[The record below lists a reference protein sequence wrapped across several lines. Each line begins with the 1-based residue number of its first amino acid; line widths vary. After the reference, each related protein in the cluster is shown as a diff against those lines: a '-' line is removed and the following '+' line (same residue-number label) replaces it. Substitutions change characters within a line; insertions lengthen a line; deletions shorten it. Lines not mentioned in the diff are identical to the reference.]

1 MELSPSLADEPIRFG
16 NLFKQRQGH
25 SKVKR
30 LQQFFFFFFCRPDRS
45 HVTSS
50 FVYGLILVRVW
61 RLSLSLIKLDIS
73 FHCRLI
79 FKRNKQFLCSHLD
92 VPTLCPP
99 SPHTHTIQPLQH
111 LMGFFLF
118 FFPPTSQLKLKC
130 SFYPLIVLSFQ
141 SRMLFTTGTDN
152 KSQGKFYL
160 SVYCAKLCLD

>member
-1 MELSPSLADEPIRFG
+1 MSPPTHPSQILVSAISQERVVERLEDRYGVISVTSRRTDSIWEFIQTTSRS
-16 NLFKQRQGH
+16 QQGQT
-25 SKVKR
+25 SAVV
-30 LQQFFFFFFCRPDRS
+30 FFFFFCRPDRS

-99 SPHTHTIQPLQH
+99 SPHTHTI
-111 LMGFFLF
+111 
-118 FFPPTSQLKLKC
+118 
-130 SFYPLIVLSFQ
+130 
-141 SRMLFTTGTDN
+141 
-152 KSQGKFYL
+152 
-160 SVYCAKLCLD
+160 

>member
-1 MELSPSLADEPIRFG
+1 MSPPTHPSQILVSAISQERVVERLEDRYGVISVTSRRTDSIWEFIQTTSRS
-16 NLFKQRQGH
+16 QQGQT
-25 SKVKR
+25 SAVV
-30 LQQFFFFFFCRPDRS
+30 FFFFFFCRPDRS

-99 SPHTHTIQPLQH
+99 SPHTHTI
-111 LMGFFLF
+111 
-118 FFPPTSQLKLKC
+118 
-130 SFYPLIVLSFQ
+130 
-141 SRMLFTTGTDN
+141 
-152 KSQGKFYL
+152 
-160 SVYCAKLCLD
+160 